1 MLQYIGRRIMLMI
14 PTLFLV
20 SVISFILIQLPPGDY
35 LTSLVAAMS
44 TTGDIMTQDRLDAYR
59 LEYGLDQP
67 VYVQYTKWMWNILSR
82 GNFGFS
88 FQWNRMV
95 TELIS
100 DRLATTVL
108 LTFFTMVFTWAV
120 ALPIGIYSATHQY
133 SKLDYL
139 FTSISFIGLATPDFL
154 LALVLIWIGI
164 AYFNRNVAGLFSPE
178 FVDAPWSLARLV
190 DMAKHMWVAVVIL
203 GTSGTAGLIRVM
215 RGNLL
220 DELNKPYVIT
230 ARAKGLPENRLLWKY
245 PVRVAI
251 NPFVSTI
258 GWSLAGLFS
267 GSTIVAVVL
276 GLPTVGPL
284 LLGALLA
291 QDMYLAGSILFII
304 SVLTVIGTLI
314 SDILLAWVDPRI
326 RFEGGSR

>member
-1 MLQYIGRRIMLMI
+1 MLQYIARRVMLMI

-20 SVISFILIQLPPGDY
+20 SVVSFILIQLPPGDY
-35 LTSLVAAMS
+35 LTSVVAAMA
-44 TTGDIMTQDRLDAYR
+44 TTGDIMTQDRLDA
-59 LEYGLDQP
+59 LKVEYGLDQP
-67 VYVQYTKWMWNILSR
+67 IYVQYSKWMWNIISR
-82 GNFGFS
+82 RNFGFS
-88 FQWNRMV
+88 FQWNRPV

-108 LTFFTMVFTWAV
+108 LTFFTMVFTWIV

-139 FTSISFIGLATPDFL
+139 FTSVSFIGLAMPDFL
-154 LALVLIWIGI
+154 LALVLIWLGI
-164 AYFNRNVAGLFSPE
+164 AYLNRNVAGLFSPE
-178 FVDAPWSLARLV
+178 FVDAPWSLARLI
-190 DMAKHMWVAVVIL
+190 DMVKHMWVAVVIL
-203 GTSGTAGLIRVM
+203 GISGTAGLIRVM

-230 ARAKGLPENRLLWKY
+230 ARAKGLAENRLLWKY

-258 GWSLAGLFS
+258 GWSLASLFS

-284 LLGALLA
+284 LLTALLA
-291 QDMYLAGSILFII
+291 QDMYLAGSILLII
-304 SVLTVIGTLI
+304 SALTVIGTLI

>member
-1 MLQYIGRRIMLMI
+1 MLQYIARRVMLMI

-20 SVISFILIQLPPGDY
+20 SVVSFILIQLPPGDY
-35 LTSLVAAMS
+35 LTSVVAAMA
-44 TTGDIMTQDRLDAYR
+44 TTGDIMTQDRLDA
-59 LEYGLDQP
+59 LKVEYGLDQP
-67 VYVQYTKWMWNILSR
+67 IYVQYSKWMWNIISR
-82 GNFGFS
+82 RNFGFS
-88 FQWNRMV
+88 FQWNRPV

-108 LTFFTMVFTWAV
+108 LTFFTMVFTWIV

-139 FTSISFIGLATPDFL
+139 FTSVSFIGLAMPDFL
-154 LALVLIWIGI
+154 LALVLIWLGI
-164 AYFNRNVAGLFSPE
+164 AYLNRNVAGLFSPE
-178 FVDAPWSLARLV
+178 FVDAPWSLARLI
-190 DMAKHMWVAVVIL
+190 DMVKHMWVAVVIL
-203 GTSGTAGLIRVM
+203 GVSGTAGLIRVM

-230 ARAKGLPENRLLWKY
+230 ARAKGLAENRLLWKY

-258 GWSLAGLFS
+258 GWSLASLFS

-291 QDMYLAGSILFII
+291 QDMYLAGSILLII
-304 SVLTVIGTLI
+304 SALTVIGTLI